1 MPFPRLRRIT
11 RDGHWIPEIDGLRFI
26 AIFSVILF
34 HLGTELSARIGP
46 VPTGILFLPVQN
58 GLRGVQLFF
67 TISGFVLAL
76 PFAKQ
81 FLADGKTVS
90 LRKYYLRRL
99 TRIEPPYLV
108 ALAGCT
114 ILYALYHHDWHA
126 ALVHSAVSA
135 FYLHSLVFGNTSLV
149 NGVLWSLEI
158 EVQFYLIA
166 PLLMQIYRIRNFSGR
181 LLCYF
186 AAVAISWIVELF
198 FRTPRVDLSL
208 PSVLSYF
215 AMGLL
220 AADIYVTSRA
230 KSHKLA
236 KDVAGL
242 AALALFFSIPGAKLF
257 WIGPFCTCL
266 LCIATLQGHWLR
278 RAFSTRWIAVAGG
291 MCYSIYLLHLKLME
305 IVLFVTRHCILPQAS
320 YAENYLLQIV
330 VTGIPVLLLCALFYI
345 TIERPCMDPAWPSK
359 LWHTITKR
367 RAAEANSL
375 DSSGVS

>member
-1 MPFPRLRRIT
+1 MPFSSLRRIT

-26 AIFSVILF
+26 AIASVFLYHLANELF
-34 HLGTELSARIGP
+34 LKIGTTSS
-46 VPTGILFLPVQN
+46 ILFLPVHN

-114 ILYALYHHDWHA
+114 VLYALYHHDWHI
-126 ALVHSAVSA
+126 ALVHAAVSA
-135 FYLHSLVFGNTSLV
+135 VYLHCLVYGNTSLI
-149 NGVLWSLEI
+149 NGVLWSLEV

-166 PLLMQIYRIRNFSGR
+166 PLLMQIYRIRKFRSR
-181 LLCYF
+181 LALYF
-186 AAVAISWIVELF
+186 LVATVSYIAELF

-215 AMGLL
+215 VMGLL
-220 AADIYVTSRA
+220 AADIIVTRRGKQNDPLNDA
-230 KSHKLA
+230 L
-236 KDVAGL
+236 GL
-242 AALALFFSIPGAKLF
+242 TALAVFFFIPGPKLF
-257 WIGPFCTCL
+257 WIGPLCTCL
-266 LCIATLQGHWLR
+266 LCIMALQGRWLR
-278 RAFSTRWIAVAGG
+278 RALSTHWIAVIGG
-291 MCYSIYLLHLKLME
+291 MCYSIYLLHLKLIE
-305 IVLFVTRHCILPQAS
+305 IVLLVTRHCILPQFD

-330 VTGIPVLLLCALFYI
+330 VTGIPVLLLCTLFYI
-345 TIERPCMDPAWPSK
+345 AIERPCMDPAWPTK

-367 RAAEANSL
+367 RATEATSL